1 MRTAKRNTP
10 EGAPFSIDR
19 PHKEALLD
27 AGALQSA
34 IFNSANFSSIAT
46 DAKGVIQIFN
56 VGAERMLGYTAAE
69 VLNKIT
75 PADISDPQEVIARA
89 KALSVELGTPIT
101 PGFEALVFKASRG
114 IEDIYELTYIRKDR
128 SRFPAVVSVT
138 ALRDAQ
144 DAIIGYLLIG
154 TDNTARK
161 QVEEERQ
168 KLDQRLRDQHFYTRS
183 LIESNID
190 ALMTTDPRG
199 IITDVNKQMEALTG
213 CTRDELIG
221 APFKDYFTDSGRAQA
236 GINRVLAEGKVT
248 NYELTARARDG
259 TLTVVSY
266 NATTFH
272 DRGRRLQG
280 VFAAARDVTELKSVN
295 AELDRRT
302 REIASAQVIA
312 DAATARLARLQSITA
327 ALSNTVTQDEVADSV
342 LREAIVALECD
353 AGVVVVAPAE
363 EGTGLTL
370 LHESGSLDP
379 LMRSFKQMQPSRSRG
394 PYAEAVE
401 KCGPIYLES
410 FEEMLARYPAFRS
423 VSKVESRGAWIFLP
437 LEIGG
442 SAVGALAFGFAG
454 PRKFTLLDRHF
465 ADTVSRYCAQA
476 LDRVRLRIAAAA
488 ALAEAS
494 DARMMAEHANH
505 AKTAF
510 LRAMSHELRT
520 PLNAI
525 SGYTEILELG
535 IRGVVNPEQTEDLGR
550 IKRAAAYLLR
560 LINDVLTIA
569 RLEGARP
576 LHLISIPV
584 NAVLAEVE
592 GLCALQAKAK
602 GITLTVAQCEREVL
616 VAADAE
622 RFQQIL
628 LNLITNAIKFTT
640 TGGSI
645 GVTCDCDA
653 SMVRVR
659 VKDTGV
665 GVRLLDLDRVFEPFV
680 QIDRHLTTTSLQ
692 GVGLGLSISRE
703 LARAMH
709 GDLTLQSTERVG
721 STFTLT
727 LPIASETSLAPSIV
741 TPALPIDNSPPSSRR
756 SLPRSSAGPAPAFP
770 LTEDTRRSRP
780 VA

>member
-1 MRTAKRNTP
+1 MRTAHRSTA
-10 EGAPFSIDR
+10 EAADFDIDVR
-19 PHKEALLD
+19 HAEALLNT
-27 AGALQSA
+27 GALQSA

-69 VLNKIT
+69 VMNKIT
-75 PADISDPQEVIARA
+75 PADISDPREVIARA

-114 IEDIYELTYIRKDR
+114 IEDIYELTYIRKDG

-154 TDNTARK
+154 TDNTARQ
-161 QVEEERQ
+161 QVEEERM

-183 LIESNID
+183 LLESNID

-221 APFKDYFTDSGRAQA
+221 APFKNYFTDSGRAEA
-236 GINRVLAEGKVT
+236 GINQVLREGKII

-272 DRGRRLQG
+272 DRDRVLQG

-312 DAATARLARLQSITA
+312 DAATARLARLQRITA
-327 ALSNTVTQDEVADSV
+327 ALSNTVTQDGVADSV

-353 AGVVVVAPAE
+353 AGAVVTTE
-363 EGTGLTL
+363 EGEKLTL
-370 LHESGSLDP
+370 LREFGSLDA
-379 LMRSFKQMQPSRSRG
+379 LMRSFKYMQPPRSRD
-394 PYAEAVE
+394 PYAETVE
-401 KCGPIYLES
+401 KCAAIYLES
-410 FEEMLARYPAFRS
+410 FEEMLARYPAFLD
-423 VSKVESRGAWIFLP
+423 VNKLESRGAWIFLP

-442 SAVGALAFGFAG
+442 RAVGALAFGFAG

-494 DARMMAEHANH
+494 EARMMAEHANN

-525 SGYTEILELG
+525 TGYTEILEMG
-535 IRGVVNPEQTEDLGR
+535 IRGVVNSEQTKDLGR
-550 IKRAAAYLLR
+550 IKRASAYLLR
-560 LINDVLTIA
+560 LVNDVLTVA
-569 RLEGARP
+569 RFEGTRP
-576 LHLISIPV
+576 LQLISIPV
-584 NAVLAEVE
+584 NPMLAEVE

-602 GITLTVAQCEREVL
+602 GLTLTVTPCEREPL
-616 VAADAE
+616 VAADSE

-628 LNLITNAIKFTT
+628 LNLVTNAIKFTT

-645 GVTCDCDA
+645 GVTCDEDA

-659 VKDTGV
+659 VNDSGV
-665 GVRLLDLDRVFEPFV
+665 GVRLLDIDRVFEPFV

-709 GDLTLQSTERVG
+709 GDLTLQSAEGVG

-727 LPIASETSLAPSIV
+727 LPIASETSLAPSIA
-741 TPALPIDNSPPSSRR
+741 TSALAIDDFPFRPALAS
-756 SLPRSSAGPAPAFP
+756 
-770 LTEDTRRSRP
+770 
-780 VA
+780 